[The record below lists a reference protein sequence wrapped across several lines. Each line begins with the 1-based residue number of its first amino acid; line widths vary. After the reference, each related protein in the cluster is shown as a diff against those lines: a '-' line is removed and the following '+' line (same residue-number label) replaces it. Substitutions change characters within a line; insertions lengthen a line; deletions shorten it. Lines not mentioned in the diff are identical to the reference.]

1 MKKLELK
8 QFDLEQIAD
17 SGQCFR
23 WTRILEDE
31 TGGATSDIES
41 GKIKYRIIAFGK
53 ILNIEQDMTSGIV
66 TMDCSDTDFDNIWK
80 DYFDLDTDYGK
91 IIDRIPEDDSYL
103 KRAASGCDGIRIIR
117 QDPWETLITFI
128 ISQRKN
134 IPAIKASVEKICKA
148 AGSVIGEADGEKLY
162 AFPTPEQLSSLSM
175 DDLNACSL
183 GYRAQYIYK
192 AARAAV
198 DGVVDL
204 DKWKSLGDE
213 ELFDKLCSLYGVGK
227 KVANCTMLFGFYRLD
242 SFPIDVWMNKIQDKY
257 YPEGFPIEAYR
268 PYGGVMQQYMFAY
281 ERSIDF

>member
-8 QFDLEQIAD
+8 QFDLAQIAD

-23 WTRILEDE
+23 WIRIFEDKE
-31 TGGATSDIES
+31 AGATSDIES
-41 GKIKYRIIAFGK
+41 EKIRYRIIAFGK
-53 ILNIEQDMTSGIV
+53 ILKIEQDMTTGLV

-80 DYFDLDTDYGK
+80 GYFDLDTDYGK
-91 IIDRIPEDDSYL
+91 IIDRIPEGDSYL
-103 KRAASGCDGIRIIR
+103 KRAASACDGIRIIR
-117 QDPWETLITFI
+117 QNPWETLITFI

-204 DKWKSLGDE
+204 GKWKSLGDE
-213 ELFDKLCSLYGVGK
+213 DLFDKLCSLYGVGK

-242 SFPIDVWMNKIQDKY
+242 SFPIDVWMNKIQAKY

>member
-23 WTRILEDE
+23 WTRIEDNN
-31 TGGATSDIES
+31 TDKKDQNIVKY
-41 GKIKYRIIAFGK
+41 KIVAFGK
-53 ILNIEQDMTSGIV
+53 VLHIEQDIITGLV
-66 TMDCSDTDFDNIWK
+66 YMDCSDNDFENIWK
-80 DYFDLDTDYGK
+80 GYFDLDTDYGK

-103 KRAASGCDGIRIIR
+103 KRAASACDGIRIIR

-148 AGSVIGEADGEKLY
+148 AGHVIGEDINGEVY
-162 AFPTPEQLSSLSM
+162 AFPTAGELAALSEETLQS
-175 DDLNACSL
+175 CSL
-183 GYRAQYIYK
+183 GYRAPYVYK
-192 AARAAV
+192 VSCAIA
-198 DGVVDL
+198 DGAVDL
-204 DKWKSLGDE
+204 DNWKSFSDE
-213 ELFDKLCSLYGVGK
+213 ELFDNLCSLHGVGK

-257 YPEGFPIEAYR
+257 YPEGFPMEAYR

-281 ERSIDF
+281 ERNISS

>member
-1 MKKLELK
+1 MKTITPS

-23 WTRILEDE
+23 WNRI
-31 TGGATSDIES
+31 SDY
-41 GKIKYRIIAFGK
+41 KYRIIAFGK
-53 ILNIEQDMTSGIV
+53 ILNIEQDLETGSV
-66 TMDCSDTDFDNIWK
+66 TMDCSDSDFDNIWK
-80 DYFDLDTDYGK
+80 DYFDLGTDYGK
-91 IIDRIPEDDSYL
+91 IIERIPEDDEYL
-103 KRAASGCDGIRIIR
+103 KRAASICDGIRIIK

-162 AFPTPEQLSSLSM
+162 AFPTPKQLSSLSM

-192 AARAAV
+192 AARAAF
-198 DGVVDL
+198 DGAVDL

-242 SFPIDVWMNKIQDKY
+242 SFPIDVWMNKIQAKY

-281 ERSIDF
+281 ERSIDS